1 MLFINFSNLYVSLM
15 VHNLCWERVFFYGPL
30 TETVT
35 LLAAD
40 AEYTYEEME
49 REMKCKLM
57 ALADEACS
65 HMHDQ
70 R

>member
-1 MLFINFSNLYVSLM
+1 M